1 MRRSPYPVVTRRCG
15 VVGRPILPSPVL
27 RPADPVQWQ
36 CPSGRSTGDA
46 CQEVDDRR
54 REGVV
59 LVARHHVMSA
69 ADIDE
74 LGVWNEGE
82 ELGRGFETE
91 DVAAAAANEEDR

>member
-1 MRRSPYPVVTRRCG
+1 MPQSPHPDVTRRCG
-15 VVGRPILPSPVL
+15 VVGRPMPPSPVL
-27 RPADPVQWQ
+27 RPAGPARWQ
-36 CPSGRSTGDA
+36 YPSGRSTGDP

-74 LGVWNEGE
+74 LGVRNERD
-82 ELGRGFETE
+82 ELGCGFETE

>member
-15 VVGRPILPSPVL
+15 VAGPPIPPPPVL
-27 RPADPVQWQ
+27 RPAETAQWQ
-36 CPSGRSTGDA
+36 CPSGRGPGDRWREA
-46 CQEVDDRR
+46 DARR

-59 LVARHHVMSA
+59 LVTRHHVMSA

-74 LGVWNEGE
+74 LGVWNERE